1 MNWTCKI
8 PVKCKNG
15 ICIALNLEH
24 SDLETLY
31 ISFANKT
38 VDYMIVAELLGQN
51 LNEVILPLKGLFS
64 KNQLLIVMRDSTNRR
79 QYK

>member
-15 ICIALNLEH
+15 IRIALNLEH

-38 VDYMIVAELLGQN
+38 VDFVIVVELLGQN
-51 LNEVILPLKGLFS
+51 SNEANFAFKGF
-64 KNQLLIVMRDSTNRR
+64 IC
-79 QYK
+79 